1 MNMNSYY
8 TNTQTN
14 TYTVVD
20 IRKTFEGFEADL
32 RMIARRTGK
41 WSMEYVD
48 SVIYDIIR
56 LAESKYLSQIDIT
69 LLSSADTPVRAARYT
84 VNESGSAITGSR
96 AGGNDWPDTVGT
108 RLQVILWYTSSW
120 HNLTPE
126 SQQRFCADK
135 GFKIG
140 WVTSRIDTT
149 YTHLQQEQGQLYASK
164 GYELSKLNFK

>member
-1 MNMNSYY
+1 MSYY

-41 WSMEYVD
+41 WSSEYVD
-48 SVIYDIIR
+48 NVIYDVIR
-56 LAESKYLSQIDIT
+56 LAESRNLSQVDIT
-69 LLSSADTPVRAARYT
+69 LLNTSETPLRAARYT

-96 AGGNDWPDTVGT
+96 AGGNDWPDIAGT
-108 RLQVILWYTSSW
+108 KLQVILQYTSLW
-120 HNLTPE
+120 HSLSE
-126 SQQRFCADK
+126 EQQQRFYSDK

-140 WVTSRIDTT
+140 WVTSRIDTS
-149 YTHLQQEQGQLYASK
+149 YSHLQQEQGQLYASK
-164 GYELSKLNFK
+164 GYELSKQNFK